1 MSKIFIF
8 CIGGSGSRVVRAL
21 DMLMASGVPQMASG
35 DQVYPI
41 MIDYDLQNGDTN
53 RSVNCVQ
60 TYHHIHEV
68 AYPKELA
75 KNAQT
80 DDGFFHTP
88 MSMMRELGNGC
99 TSGFTMQFDG
109 SKSKTFEDAIG
120 FKNLGDNNNRTKDL
134 LYSLYDSSNSADSEL
149 KIDMTVGFKGNPNIG
164 SVVFHSL
171 REMKEFED
179 FSRNCDPTEDK
190 VILVGSI
197 FGGTGASGI
206 PELVNAIRETPKL
219 ANVQL
224 GVIMILPYFSFESAQ
239 EIGTVKGSLFDSKTR
254 ASLSFYVAAGLNE
267 RINSIYY
274 VGDNERTKMPYVQGG
289 SGQLNDAHIVDLL
302 GAISILHFVKRNNI
316 SLGNKF
322 KYRMHDNEV
331 SHEPGLSILN
341 FYRENIN
348 DFIKPLTTMAFAV
361 KFMESEILNETKC
374 VKEQGY
380 YHGLS
385 LNLYINNRKITN
397 PASSSGNEYS
407 RLHDTLYQ
415 FQTFCSQFK
424 GWIKEMESAGNHKLV
439 LFDFNAPIEALVKDA
454 KLTLEKKPIF
464 GNGTSEKALVDPKEF
479 SDAIQRHYHEHYSS
493 ADVAGKLRVD
503 DKTAGFAFIDS
514 LMHGVEAVLRQ
525 DNIAKILKFT

>member
-41 MIDYDLQNGDTN
+41 MIDYDLENGDTD
-53 RSVNCVQ
+53 RSVKCVE
-60 TYHHIHEV
+60 TYHHIHDV
-68 AYPKELA
+68 AYPKELS

-88 MSMMRELGNGC
+88 MAMMKELGDGS
-99 TSGFTMQFDG
+99 TSGFTMQFGG

-120 FKNLGDNNNRTKDL
+120 FKELYNTNERTRDL
-134 LYSLYDSSNSADSEL
+134 LSSLYDGSNSDDSEL

-179 FSRNCDPTEDK
+179 FTRNCDPANDK

-206 PELVNAIRETPKL
+206 PELVNAIRETDKL
-219 ANVQL
+219 ANVHL
-224 GVIMILPYFSFESAQ
+224 GVIMLLPYFGFEAGK
-239 EIGTVKGSLFDSKTR
+239 ETGTVKCSLFDSKTR
-254 ASLSFYVAAGLNE
+254 ASLSFYEAAGLNE

-274 VGDNERTKMPYVQGG
+274 VGDKERTKMPYAQGG
-289 SGQLNDAHIVDLL
+289 SDQLNDAHIVDLI
-302 GAISILHFVKRNNI
+302 GALSILDFVKGNI
-316 SLGNKF
+316 ETPGNKF
-322 KYRMHDNEV
+322 KYRMHDNEA

-341 FYRENIN
+341 FYHENMA
-348 DFIKPLTTMAFAV
+348 DFLKPLVTMAFAI
-361 KFMESEILNETKC
+361 KFMESEILKETKC
-374 VKEQGY
+374 VTKQGY

-385 LNLYINNRKITN
+385 LNLYIKDEKITN
-397 PASSSGNEYS
+397 LTASSSKYS

-415 FQTFCSQFK
+415 FQTFCGQFK
-424 GWIKEMESAGNHKLV
+424 SWIKEMESAGIHKLV
-439 LFDFNAPIEALVKDA
+439 LFDFDAPIEALVKDA
-454 KLTLEKKPIF
+454 KLTKETRNIL
-464 GNGTSEKALVDPKEF
+464 GATSEKALF
-479 SDAIQRHYHEHYSS
+479 DAEEISEKIQEHYHEKYSN

-514 LMHGVEAVLRQ
+514 LMHGVEAVLRK